1 MSDKPFDPFRYN
13 VERVSRPVRRDLARM
28 PIPELA
34 PSELEPPAELK
45 EHLVSLAR
53 EKESPSG
60 DFAASLSSRA
70 PAESE
75 RRGLPGRHVSKALLF
90 ALALV
95 LPGLAIALA
104 LR

>member
-13 VERVSRPVRRDLARM
+13 VEKVSRPVRRDLARM

-45 EHLVSLAR
+45 EHLVSIAR
-53 EKESPSG
+53 EKE
-60 DFAASLSSRA
+60 LSSRV
-70 PAESE
+70 PAQSE

-90 ALALV
+90 GLALV
-95 LPGLAIALA
+95 LAGLAIALA